1 MKIGSVFKPI
11 FSFLNSHKYSK
22 IIIEKDSNGRGFQIS
37 VDKRY
42 ILKIDEK
49 LFIDDCEIDIF
60 VKHVL
65 EDVFEYIERKQGE

>member
-1 MKIGSVFKPI
+1 MKDESVFKPI
-11 FSFLNSHKYSK
+11 FSFLNSHKDSK

-42 ILKIDEK
+42 IFKIDEIR
-49 LFIDDCEIDIF
+49 FIDDCEIDIF

-65 EDVFEYIERKQGE
+65 EDVFKYIERKQGE